1 MSSTRTI
8 LDPTSERNVAE
19 RERLARPASL
29 EGLTVGLLDISKPRG
44 DVFLDQLETRLVGV
58 GVFVASEGFVE
69 AAEAQS
75 TSLGFAS
82 VARVFTP
89 HPIQDRT
96 DDEMR
101 AYADAAFDEILD
113 SI

>member
-1 MSSTRTI
+1 MPSVFAAS
-8 LDPTSERNVAE
+8 AE
-19 RERLARPASL
+19 
-29 EGLTVGLLDISKPRG
+29 
-44 DVFLDQLETRLVGV
+44 
-58 GVFVASEGFVE
+58 FVQ

-75 TSLGFAS
+75 ASLGFPT

-101 AYADAAFDEILD
+101 AYADAAFDEIVAAVTAPSGSGD
-113 SI
+113 GAAVSD